1 MTTYQEEENDL
12 AHGFLIHGD
21 RDHVGVAVRDLKAG
35 ERISGVYQK
44 SLKEVQVTLRD
55 DVPLG
60 HKVALRDV
68 SSGDQI
74 VKYDEVIGVAT
85 APISVGAHVHVHN
98 IKSVRW
104 A

>member
-1 MTTYQEEENDL
+1 M
-12 AHGFLIHGD
+12 AHGFLVHGD

-35 ERISGVYQK
+35 ERVSGVYQK
-44 SLKEVQVTLRD
+44 TLEEVQITLLD

-60 HKVALRDV
+60 HKVALINLN
-68 SSGDQI
+68 SGDQI
-74 VKYDEVIGVAT
+74 LKYNEVIGVAT
-85 APISVGAHVHVHN
+85 QAIQKGAHVHVHN